1 MSTHRE
7 AKFPDKDYVEPTP
20 MPSSIP
26 HVDELGVT
34 SAPLKSASFFIGEH
48 CQKYNEDFMLCKAED
63 RNPEHCLKEGR
74 KVTRCAQDLIT
85 KVRSTC
91 LAEFN
96 AHWECLERNN
106 QVSKIGLPSPPSRAR
121 AEIDLRDWVSVQEF
135 YLCRKPERVFNSCVF
150 EKLKLAKNIPGSP
163 EDKPQIHDKTWPI
176 YGPIQK

>member
-106 QVSKIGLPSPPSRAR
+106 Q
-121 AEIDLRDWVSVQEF
+121 EF

-163 EDKPQIHDKTWPI
+163 EDRPQIHDKTWPI

>member
-7 AKFPDKDYVEPTP
+7 AKFPDKDYVDPTP

-48 CQKYNEDFMLCKAED
+48 CQKYNEDFMLCKAEN

-106 QVSKIGLPSPPSRAR
+106 
-121 AEIDLRDWVSVQEF
+121 QEF